1 MTSNVVRAPERDLGK
16 ALVDLVQDVLRR
28 SLVGH
33 GLLEDLVGLLAVLSA
48 QPSSRVSR
56 RPAAGF
62 P

>member
-1 MTSNVVRAPERDLGK
+1 MLKRDLGK

-48 QPSSRVSR
+48 QPSSQVSR